1 MKRFKLIICLNNKIS
16 ITVGIIFILG
26 SGSAITSVL
35 SLSVTANLIG
45 NDTHCGAF
53 IYSAVTFSDKL
64 INGLV
69 IVGIEL
75 M

>member
-1 MKRFKLIICLNNKIS
+1 MLF
-16 ITVGIIFILG
+16 IFLG

-45 NDTHCGAF
+45 NDIDCGAF
-53 IYSAVTFSDKL
+53 IYSSVTFSDKL
-64 INGLV
+64 INGLA
-69 IVGIEL
+69 IIGIEF

>member
-1 MKRFKLIICLNNKIS
+1 MSLIITIVLLKYQNA
-16 ITVGIIFILG
+16 FFFLG

-45 NDTHCGAF
+45 KDTDCGAF
-53 IYSAVTFSDKL
+53 IYSSVTFSDKL

-69 IVGIEL
+69 IIGIEY